1 MGSTREKGFIMDE
14 TITIAPNGSD
24 QGSALAT
31 EDLHTM
37 YLAGGCFWGLEAFF
51 DRLPG
56 VRKTTV
62 GYANGSTESP
72 TYHDVCNRE
81 TGHAETV
88 AITYDRRI
96 LPTSV
101 LLDAFFEVV
110 DPTSLNRQ
118 GNDWGTQYRSGIY
131 WTDDSDIPLIEASI
145 LQQQARFS
153 QPIMTEVKALDGFFP
168 AESYHQDYLEKN
180 PGGYCHIDLGKAA
193 AFAQRMELKEGRPYA
208 GGEGSLRH
216 QDTQPS
222 VPQGDDDPDSQATP
236 RAMSE
241 LIRAEGYEPA
251 SDDEL
256 RRNLTDV
263 QYRVTQENA
272 TERPFG
278 NSYDQTFDRGIYV
291 DVTSG
296 EPLFSSLDKFDS
308 GCGWPAFARPIVNDV
323 VVEHLD
329 QTLGLPRTEVR
340 SRSGNAHL
348 GHVFADGPENRGGL
362 RYCIN
367 SAALRFIP
375 YDEMDAEG
383 YGYLKKLI

>member
-1 MGSTREKGFIMDE
+1 MMDE
-14 TITIAPNGSD
+14 TITIAPSGSD
-24 QGSALAT
+24 QDRALET

-37 YLAGGCFWGLEAFF
+37 YLAGGCFWGLEAFL

-56 VRKTTV
+56 VRETTV

-81 TGHAETV
+81 SGHAETV
-88 AITYDRRI
+88 AVTYDRRI

-110 DPTSLNRQ
+110 DPTSRNRQ

-131 WTDDSDIPLIEASI
+131 WTDESDIPLIEASI
-145 LQQQARFS
+145 LQQQTRFS
-153 QPIMTEVKALDGFFP
+153 QPIVTDVEPLDGFFP
-168 AESYHQDYLEKN
+168 AEGYHQDYLEKN

-208 GGEGSLRH
+208 GGESSLRH

-222 VPQGDDDPDSQATP
+222 VPQSDDESGDQSSPMAI
-236 RAMSE
+236 SE

-256 RRNLTDV
+256 RRSLTDM

-296 EPLFSSLDKFDS
+296 EPLFSSLDKFNS

-323 VVEHLD
+323 VVERLD

-340 SRSGNAHL
+340 SRSGDAHL

-375 YDEMDAEG
+375 YDEMDAAG